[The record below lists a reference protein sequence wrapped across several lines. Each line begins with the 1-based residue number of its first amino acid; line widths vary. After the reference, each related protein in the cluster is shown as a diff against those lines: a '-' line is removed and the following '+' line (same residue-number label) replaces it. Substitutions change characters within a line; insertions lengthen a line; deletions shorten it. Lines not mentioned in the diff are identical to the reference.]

1 MRPFPKPRSGM
12 QLQLFRPAPSGPH
25 WAQLPREIRQQSV
38 KLLARLLREHWARR
52 HRVQPAEE
60 ARDE

>member
-1 MRPFPKPRSGM
+1 M

>member
-1 MRPFPKPRSGM
+1 LNATARNTIKIGDRV
-12 QLQLFRPAPSGPH
+12 
-25 WAQLPREIRQQSV
+25 QQHSA

-52 HRVQPAEE
+52 HGVQPTQE

>member
-1 MRPFPKPRSGM
+1 MRQFPNPRAAM
-12 QLQLFRPAPSGPH
+12 QLQLFRPAPSGPQ
-25 WAQLPREIRQQSV
+25 WTQLPREIRQHSA

-52 HRVQPAEE
+52 HGVQPTQE